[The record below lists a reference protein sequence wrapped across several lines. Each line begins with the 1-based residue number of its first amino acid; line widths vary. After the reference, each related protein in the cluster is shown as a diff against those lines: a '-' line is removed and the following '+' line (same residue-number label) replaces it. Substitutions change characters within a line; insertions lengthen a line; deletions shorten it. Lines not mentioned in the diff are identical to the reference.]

1 MPILDPELRREL
13 ANRIRY
19 YNELGIYDFY
29 RRERSAAE
37 PLVAEAE
44 LALAV
49 ESTVADFG
57 AAVRSAG
64 PPPEE
69 MTAKR
74 IPNSKP
80 AVGETGG
87 PQGLAPKPE
96 WNVMG
101 APAALRII
109 REDLGD
115 CTRCR
120 LHQQGRKQIVFGVG
134 NPQAELMFVGEG

>member
-1 MPILDPELRREL
+1 
-13 ANRIRY
+13 
-19 YNELGIYDFY
+19 IYDFY
-29 RRERSAAE
+29 RREGSAAE

-44 LALAV
+44 LAVAV
-49 ESTVADFG
+49 ESRVADFG

-64 PPPEE
+64 SPPRE

-74 IPNSKP
+74 LRQNIP
-80 AVGETGG
+80 AVAERGAL
-87 PQGLAPKPE
+87 QVRAPKPE
-96 WNVMG
+96 WSV
-101 APAALRII
+101 PDPTAALRII

-134 NPQAELMFVGEG
+134 NPQAELMFVGEGPGADEDAQGEPFEIGRASC

>member
-1 MPILDPELRREL
+1 MLEQFPQPSEVIISLPAQFQISMPILDSELRRQL

-29 RRERSAAE
+29 RREGSAAE

-44 LALAV
+44 LAVAV

-64 PPPEE
+64 SPQEE

-74 IPNSKP
+74 
-80 AVGETGG
+80 T
-87 PQGLAPKPE
+87 PK
-96 WNVMG
+96 
-101 APAALRII
+101 
-109 REDLGD
+109 
-115 CTRCR
+115 
-120 LHQQGRKQIVFGVG
+120 
-134 NPQAELMFVGEG
+134 

>member
-44 LALAV
+44 LAVAV

-64 PPPEE
+64 SPQDE

-74 IPNSKP
+74 IPKIIP
-80 AVGETGG
+80 AVAEPGARALGASPI
-87 PQGLAPKPE
+87 PQPHSGSSSKIWAT
-96 WNVMG
+96 
-101 APAALRII
+101 A
-109 REDLGD
+109 
-115 CTRCR
+115 
-120 LHQQGRKQIVFGVG
+120 
-134 NPQAELMFVGEG
+134 

>member
-29 RRERSAAE
+29 RRQRSAAE

-44 LALAV
+44 LRVAV

-57 AAVRSAG
+57 AAARSLG
-64 PPPEE
+64 CPPDE

-74 IPNSKP
+74 IPKFIP
-80 AVGETGG
+80 AVAEPGTL
-87 PQGLAPKPE
+87 PVLAPKPQLG
-96 WNVMG
+96 VTPPTA
-101 APAALRII
+101 APPII
-109 REDLGD
+109 RAETRHLS
-115 CTRCR
+115 RCR
-120 LHQQGRKQIVFGVG
+120 LPSPR
-134 NPQAELMFVGEG
+134 P